1 MPNEALFE
9 AAKIGDVNK
18 LREIIQSKSVN
29 INARDP
35 TATYGGVHDYECTQQ
50 QFRKS
55 SSRRGE
61 KK

>member
-35 TATYGGVHDYECTQQ
+35 TATYGGVHDYECTVVL
-50 QFRKS
+50 F
-55 SSRRGE
+55 
-61 KK
+61 